1 MNVQALVIHNFRCV
15 LIQGKGSM
23 FAWWVNDRH
32 RGIYLYPL
40 DRACGGMKQG
50 GDTEGVFPVLMNLP
64 TYLQCIAWRYQCGGG
79 DGILEKSVFFC
90 LCFVEFVLCP
100 RVLYIREIKTKSEKE
115 ILKVTTSARK
125 AVQKAENTSVARSI
139 KACESLRDERAMAR
153 RKLASV
159 VSESEGKLKR
169 KASEVEVSNL
179 SDKTCQETECATADM
194 NMANIAVTSRHST
207 QSQSNPWRIN

>member
-1 MNVQALVIHNFRCV
+1 MEDNAK
-15 LIQGKGSM
+15 LITNSNIKNRKM
-23 FAWWVNDRH
+23 
-32 RGIYLYPL
+32 
-40 DRACGGMKQG
+40 
-50 GDTEGVFPVLMNLP
+50 
-64 TYLQCIAWRYQCGGG
+64 
-79 DGILEKSVFFC
+79 
-90 LCFVEFVLCP
+90 
-100 RVLYIREIKTKSEKE
+100 KTKSEKE

-207 QSQSNPWRIN
+207 QSQSNPWRINWSQQKIVTTILRMNLSWKIKKSKTQMILFR